1 MYYLTQPH
9 DIHTAIAQWRTAPIL
24 WLDTE
29 IADWQT
35 RHPKLS
41 LIQVLTNPD
50 DRTGTESFI
59 LDVLNRPDLAQ
70 HFIQT
75 LMLDPAIEKVFHNAS
90 FDLRYLGQDQATN
103 ITCTL
108 KLARRLGGKGQL
120 GTSNLK
126 LKTLAAELCQFTDV
140 DAEAQSSDW
149 GRRQLSA
156 HQLHYA
162 AMDVVYLA
170 AVHRS
175 LLQIST
181 PAARQRIAPPMS
193 KSPQP
198 SDAIR
203 PNAPLSPTKVRTAF
217 ECPRL
222 FYLGHQHGLKTLF
235 VPPDSISGVG
245 KPFHHLADRLIDC
258 LRQDDAIAE
267 LFTADSQAL
276 DTATIAAQIQ
286 QRFYAQQ
293 FFPHVQQNPSQATGL
308 LNIWQG
314 LRGLIGKFAE
324 LLVTNRQ
331 HYTPSQLIS
340 ATFPTHDRRLEKPF
354 TLPNGSTQKVAGEY
368 DCLVFNAATQRL
380 CVVELKTYA
389 PIDPTAQLAQVA
401 LYSDLLH
408 ERHQTPIDA
417 AVYCVLPT
425 FQAFDYTWEQL
436 QTTVHQLIPHRL
448 QQMQQWLT
456 WEVNQPNPPPQTAQP
471 KHLCPICP
479 QQSRC
484 QTEFGGHSVPPIVQ
498 SALPPQTPQ
507 TPTTPIVSER
517 SVIAPSIQSCPTPD
531 RQGEELVETFA
542 AFNLGTTYEGAVV
555 GPAFV
560 RIKLKPQ
567 LGVKVSA
574 MMKLSD
580 ELRVHLGLAA
590 PPMIA
595 PQAGYVSVDLP
606 RPDRQTAHFDHYIQH
621 QTVPP
626 DAPMNIAIGID
637 LDGQL
642 CEANLSDPNTCHFLV
657 GGTTGSGKSEFLRA
671 MLLSLLVRHPVERLQ
686 IVLVDPKRV
695 TFPEFEHMP
704 WLLAPIVKDSESAI
718 AMMEQLVDVMESRY
732 RQFERAQCND
742 LTTYNQKIRDQP
754 TKHLARIVCIFDE
767 YADFMAE
774 KEIANSLE
782 QSIKRLGAMARA
794 AGIHLIIAT
803 QRPEAKVVTPLIRSN
818 LPGRIAL
825 RTASTADSAI
835 ILGEKT
841 SNATHLLG
849 KGDLLYLS
857 SGTHVR
863 LQSLF
868 AAAIT
873 LPRSD

>member
-9 DIHTAIAQWRTAPIL
+9 DIHTAIATWRTAPIL

-35 RHPKLS
+35 RNPRLS
-41 LIQVLTNPD
+41 LIQVLTNPN

-90 FDLRYLGQDQATN
+90 FDLRYLGKDQATN
-103 ITCTL
+103 VTCTL
-108 KLARRLGGKGQL
+108 KLARRLGGKAQL

-149 GRRQLSA
+149 GRRDLSPS
-156 HQLHYA
+156 QLHYA

-175 LLQIST
+175 LLQILK
-181 PAARQRIAPPMS
+181 PM
-193 KSPQP
+193 
-198 SDAIR
+198 R

-245 KPFHHLADRLIDC
+245 KPFHHLADRLVDC
-258 LRQDDAIAE
+258 LRQDDAIAA
-267 LFTADSQAL
+267 LFTADSAAL
-276 DTATIAAQIQ
+276 DTATIATQIQ

-293 FFPHVQQNPSQATGL
+293 FFPYLQTIQQQNPSQATAL

-331 HYTPSQLIS
+331 HYTPSQVIS
-340 ATFPTHDRRLEKPF
+340 ATFPNDDRRLEKTF

-425 FQAFDYTWEQL
+425 FQAFDYAWEQL

-456 WEVNQPNPPPQTAQP
+456 WEVTQPNPPPQTAQP
-471 KHLCPICP
+471 EHLCPICP
-479 QQSRC
+479 QQTRC
-484 QTEFGGHSVPPIVQ
+484 QTEFGVNPVTEPVI
-498 SALPPQTPQ
+498 PEPQ
-507 TPTTPIVSER
+507 
-517 SVIAPSIQSCPTPD
+517 VIPEPTPAVD
-531 RQGEELVETFA
+531 RMGEELVETFA

-580 ELRVHLGLAA
+580 ELRVHLGLAS

-606 RPDRQTAHFDHYIQH
+606 RPDRQTAHFDRYIQT
-621 QTVPP
+621 QSSIP
-626 DAPMNIAIGID
+626 DAPMTIAIGVD

-642 CEANLSDPNTCHFLV
+642 CEADLSDPNTCHFLV

-718 AMMEQLVDVMESRY
+718 DIMEQLVDWGL
-732 RQFERAQCND
+732 N
-742 LTTYNQKIRDQP
+742 K
-754 TKHLARIVCIFDE
+754 
-767 YADFMAE
+767 
-774 KEIANSLE
+774 
-782 QSIKRLGAMARA
+782 
-794 AGIHLIIAT
+794 
-803 QRPEAKVVTPLIRSN
+803 
-818 LPGRIAL
+818 
-825 RTASTADSAI
+825 SAI
-835 ILGEKT
+835 SGMIK
-841 SNATHLLG
+841 
-849 KGDLLYLS
+849 S
-857 SGTHVR
+857 SC
-863 LQSLF
+863 
-868 AAAIT
+868 
-873 LPRSD
+873 